1 MIRKFDARDTESIV
15 DIWLEASKLAH
26 PFLGES
32 FLANESDN
40 IRNVYLPN
48 AETWVAEVN
57 ETVVGF
63 ISLLGN
69 EVGGLFV
76 YPDFHGQKLGK
87 ALMDQ
92 AVALRGC
99 VELGVFKLNPIGR
112 RFYARYGFE
121 ELLENYDEYTQQQ
134 VIRLRYSA

>member
-1 MIRKFDARDTESIV
+1 MIRKFETRDTETIV
-15 DIWLEASKLAH
+15 DVWLEASKLAH
-26 PFLGES
+26 PFLGDS
-32 FLANESDN
+32 FLAGESDN

-57 ETVVGF
+57 DTVVGF

-76 YPDFHGQKLGK
+76 RPDFHGKKLGK

-99 VELGVFKLNPIGR
+99 VELGVFKHNLIGR

-121 ELLENYDEYTQQQ
+121 ELQETFDEYTQQQ
-134 VIRLRYSA
+134 VIRLKYSA